1 MIHFSLMQEA
11 GLSVAAMSDKS
22 DGDCGSRDEAVPN
35 TEAFMT
41 LAGAPGVRP
50 VRVRQVHGI
59 AVVCAEE
66 ARGAS
71 LEADGILLGK
81 AGIAAGVSVADC
93 APVLLFDPLVRA
105 GCLLHAGREGS
116 FRNIAGTGV
125 ALLTHR
131 FGSQP
136 SSLVALIGPCAHG
149 CCYEVSPE
157 LAAQWH
163 RAGYACRDRLLD
175 IPGTNSAQLEKA
187 GVFRHN
193 IHIVPHCTVCGGVFF
208 SYRTDKT
215 SNRNLVVMMV

>member
-41 LAGAPGVRP
+41 LAGAPDVRP

-93 APVLLFDPLVRA
+93 APVLLFDP
-105 GCLLHAGREGS
+105 
-116 FRNIAGTGV
+116 
-125 ALLTHR
+125 
-131 FGSQP
+131 
-136 SSLVALIGPCAHG
+136 
-149 CCYEVSPE
+149 
-157 LAAQWH
+157 
-163 RAGYACRDRLLD
+163 
-175 IPGTNSAQLEKA
+175 
-187 GVFRHN
+187 
-193 IHIVPHCTVCGGVFF
+193 
-208 SYRTDKT
+208 
-215 SNRNLVVMMV
+215 